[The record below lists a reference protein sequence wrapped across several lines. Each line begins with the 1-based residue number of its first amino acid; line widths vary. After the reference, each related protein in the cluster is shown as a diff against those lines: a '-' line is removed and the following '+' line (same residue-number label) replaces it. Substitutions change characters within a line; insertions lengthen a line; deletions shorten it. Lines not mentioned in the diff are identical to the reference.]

1 LSITN
6 SSFRE
11 LLQWQNHLEKTYAS
25 LDASRN
31 QKKGKPFFVLEHGL
45 DEIDLAEV
53 CNLIIDHGN
62 YDLSFEG
69 IELPFIVFATEIGF
83 NYENARH
90 KNVDDTSNY
99 WPMFDLKIPGWRTG
113 KNTSFFRYVFS
124 EYLTDRYKNIYLPDG
139 YWFEKFPNISWPVY
153 QAILCKD
160 ARQDLIRLMRRINN
174 EYDLGSITSPLQLGE
189 LLGTEITRLIE
200 QNESLRLDQFQ
211 DQHRLLGEIAYSIVK
226 PENDLQVDFLS
237 SYALGR
243 IKESLP
249 KELLEVVDS
258 IRANI
263 SRTVSHRQSSRSNSA
278 NTRNSYQGGSANRLS
293 GEVKIEGDKSSGQ
306 WKINL
311 HIPKL
316 RIFESVASNLREV
329 LHEYLHVKDQ
339 SEGRIPPKTL
349 LYRDASVPLD
359 HWPVDPH
366 LAMFES
372 ENFPSSVT
380 QAIRGDW
387 KMFSSE
393 DLLFKIDNLHAKLQ
407 RHFEIQLDQ
416 KYLYIRKDPIHYVVP
431 SIFESVST
439 SLGDQYYSYEFCITE
454 KNFDDAL
461 YCIQSADLVYRPTIS
476 IFPVGEVPYIY
487 EKDVSCKYSVNQR
500 PVFKIESAGNTLT
513 VSLSEEGSEEFQS
526 IQVKRSELIEL
537 QPSAPGSY
545 WIRVETV
552 LGDEGFGTLW
562 KTEIIASLRVDFLT
576 PNELAEISGQQIL
589 MMSSV
594 ANPSIEQIIA
604 HEVEV
609 SFNGLAGLQAQITM
623 EAIDSEGESYPV
635 NDLGKIKIPISSEYV
650 ESQFNHLAQKIGEQS
665 FDDVS
670 SIWWHMSVDGIPL
683 YSREFF
689 SSRKKIRWQRSKQKD
704 NFAKL
709 IAKGIEPNSFKVFGA
724 SFSQPTELKAY
735 DSENVV
741 RNGLIYEDLMMLLP
755 TEQVDQWPPSLLL
768 DHNEDEES
776 NSRTLD
782 KAMLTIFKN
791 TELVESNLRGFEH
804 FGLTREDFSNSL
816 LMLQLLYSENK
827 GKQSHFTDFMNGHF
841 LDRLSAEISIEMIG
855 PRWIDI
861 EQSLQMARSSSDN
874 KKLSKL
880 IDSLPDL
887 LDELQKSSPEDF
899 GWINPKGLWTGRE
912 QSKVAQLTSAQ
923 RAVML
928 SNKCLLPDPFLSPLP
943 EEFRRFSEKQYRAF
957 DLGLMFT
964 INPLAAGERMI
975 EKPISAAGW
984 DSFWNHRAGISLYCR
999 LNHIQ
1004 NLELGV
1010 EWTWN

>member
-1 LSITN
+1 MAT

-53 CNLIIDHGN
+53 CNLVIDHGN

-69 IELPFIVFATEIGF
+69 IELPFVVFATEIGF

-124 EYLTDRYKNIYLPDG
+124 EYLTERYKNIYLPDG

-160 ARQDLIRLMRRINN
+160 ARQDLIRLMRRINS

-189 LLGTEITRLIE
+189 LLGAEITRLIE
-200 QNESLRLDQFQ
+200 HNESLRLDQFQ

-263 SRTVSHRQSSRSNSA
+263 SRTVLHRQSSRSNSA
-278 NTRNSYQGGSANRLS
+278 NTRNSYQGSSSNRLS
-293 GEVKIEGDKSSGQ
+293 GEIKIDGDKSSGQ
-306 WKINL
+306 WQINM
-311 HIPKL
+311 HIPRL

-329 LHEYLHVKDQ
+329 LHEHLQVKDQ
-339 SEGRIPPKTL
+339 SKGRIPPKTL
-349 LYRDASVPLD
+349 LYRDTSVPID
-359 HWPVDPH
+359 NWPVDP
-366 LAMFES
+366 LLGIFES
-372 ENFPSSVT
+372 ENFPSNVT

-393 DLLFKIDNLHAKLQ
+393 DLLFKIDDLHANLQ

-416 KYLYIRKDPIHYVVP
+416 KYLYIRKDPIYSVVP
-431 SIFESVST
+431 SIFKSVST
-439 SLGDQYYSYEFCITE
+439 SLGDNYHSYEFCITE

-461 YCIQSADLVYRPTIS
+461 YCIRSADLVYRPTIS
-476 IFPVGEVPYIY
+476 IFPVGEIPYIY
-487 EKDVSCKYSVNQR
+487 EKDLSCKYSVNQR
-500 PVFKIESAGNTLT
+500 AVFRIESAGNSLT

-526 IQVKRSELIEL
+526 IQVKRGDLIEL

-562 KTEIIASLRVDFLT
+562 ETEIIASLRVDFLT
-576 PNELAEISGQQIL
+576 PTELSEISGQQIL

-594 ANPSIEQIIA
+594 ANPSIEQIMA
-604 HEVEV
+604 REVEV
-609 SFNGLAGLQAQITM
+609 SFNGLAGLQAQITL
-623 EAIDSEGESYPV
+623 EAMDAEGESYPV
-635 NDLGKIKIPISSEYV
+635 NDLGKIRIPLSSEFV
-650 ESQFNHLAQKIGEQS
+650 EAQFKNLAQQIGEQS

-670 SIWWHMSVDGIPL
+670 SIWWHMHVDGIPV

-689 SSRKKIRWQRSKQKD
+689 SSRKKIRWQRIKQKE

-709 IAKGIEPNSFKVFGA
+709 IAKGIEPGSFKVFGA
-724 SFSQPTELKAY
+724 SFAQPTALKAF

-741 RNGLIYEDLMMLLP
+741 RNGLVYEDLMMLLP
-755 TEQVDQWPPSLLL
+755 TEKVDQWPPSVLG
-768 DHNEDEES
+768 NQQEVEES
-776 NSRTLD
+776 NRRTLD
-782 KAMLTIFKN
+782 KAMLTIFMN
-791 TELVESNLRGFEH
+791 TELVEPSISGFEY
-804 FGLTREDFSNSL
+804 FGLTREGFSNSL

-827 GKQSHFTDFMNGHF
+827 NKQSHLTEFMNGNF
-841 LDRLSAEISIEMIG
+841 LDRLSAELSIEMIG
-855 PRWIDI
+855 PRWVEI
-861 EQSLQMARSSSDN
+861 EQSLQAARSSSD
-874 KKLSKL
+874 KKKISKL
-880 IDSLPDL
+880 IDTLPDL
-887 LDELQKSSPEDF
+887 LDELQKSRPEDF

-912 QSKVAQLTSAQ
+912 QSKVAQLSSAQ

-964 INPLAAGERMI
+964 INPLAAGERML

>member
-1 LSITN
+1 MTT
-6 SSFRE
+6 SSYRE
-11 LLQWQNHLEKTYAS
+11 LLQWQGHLDKTYKS
-25 LDASRN
+25 LETSRN

-53 CNLIIDHGN
+53 CNLVIDHGT
-62 YDLSFEG
+62 YDLSFQG
-69 IELPFIVFATEIGF
+69 IELPFMVFATEIGF
-83 NYENARH
+83 QYENTRH
-90 KNVDDTSNY
+90 KKVDDTSNY

-113 KNTSFFRYVFS
+113 KNINFFRYVFS
-124 EYLTDRYKNIYLPDG
+124 EYLTERYKNIYLPDG
-139 YWFEKFPNISWPVY
+139 SWFEDFPNISWPVY

-174 EYDLGSITSPLQLGE
+174 GYDLGSITSPLQLGE
-189 LLGTEITRLIE
+189 LLGEEITRRVEL
-200 QNESLRLDQFQ
+200 NESLRLDQFQ

-258 IRANI
+258 IRENI

-278 NTRNSYQGGSANRLS
+278 NTRNNYQGSSANRLS
-293 GEVKIEGDKSSGQ
+293 GEIKIGGDKTSGQ
-306 WKINL
+306 WQISM
-311 HIPKL
+311 HIPRL
-316 RIFESVASNLREV
+316 RVFEAVSSNLREV
-329 LHEYLHVKDQ
+329 LHQYLQINNQ
-339 SEGRIPPKTL
+339 SKGKIPPKTL
-349 LYRDASVPLD
+349 IYRDTSVPID

-366 LAMFES
+366 LSIFEN
-372 ENFPSSVT
+372 ENFPSNVT

-393 DLLFKIDNLHAKLQ
+393 DILFKIDEVHANLQ

-416 KYLYIRKDPIHYVVP
+416 KYLYIRKKPLRYVVP

-439 SLGDQYYSYEFCITE
+439 SLGDDYYSYEFCITE
-454 KNFDDAL
+454 KNFDDAQQ
-461 YCIQSADLVYRPTIS
+461 CIQSAELVYRPTIS
-476 IFPVGEVPYIY
+476 IFPVGEIPYIY
-487 EKDVSCKYSVNQR
+487 EKDLACKYSVNQR
-500 PVFKIESAGNTLT
+500 AVFKIESAGNSLT

-526 IQVKRSELIEL
+526 IQIKRGELLEL
-537 QPSAPGSY
+537 QPSTPGSY

-552 LGDEGFGTLW
+552 LGDEGFGALW
-562 KTEIIASLRVDFLT
+562 ETEIIASLRVDFLT
-576 PNELAEISGQQIL
+576 HVELAEISGQQIL
-589 MMSSV
+589 MISSV
-594 ANPSIEQIIA
+594 ANPSIEQILA
-604 HEVEV
+604 REVEV
-609 SFNGLAGLQAQITM
+609 SFNGLAGLQVEITLDAM
-623 EAIDSEGESYPV
+623 NAEGEAYPA
-635 NDLGKIKIPISSEYV
+635 NDLGKLLLPLSSEYV
-650 ESQFNHLAQKIGEQS
+650 ESQFKNLAQQIGEQS
-665 FDDVS
+665 FDDVA
-670 SIWWHMSVDGIPL
+670 SIWWYMHVDGIPV

-689 SSRKKIRWQRSKQKD
+689 SSRKKIRWQKSKQRE

-709 IAKGIEPNSFKVFGA
+709 IAKAIEPSSFKVFGA
-724 SFSQPTELKAY
+724 SFSQPTALKAF
-735 DSENVV
+735 DSEGSV
-741 RNGLIYEDLMMLLP
+741 RNGLEYEDLMMLLP
-755 TEQVDQWPPSLLL
+755 VEQVDQWPPPVLR
-768 DHNEDEES
+768 NQQAVEES
-776 NSRTLD
+776 NRRTLD
-782 KAMLTIFKN
+782 KAMLTIFKSD
-791 TELVESNLRGFEH
+791 ELAEYQSKRFEY
-804 FGLTREDFSNSL
+804 FGLNRGEFSNSL
-816 LMLQLLYSENK
+816 LMLQLLYAESK
-827 GKQSHFTDFMNGHF
+827 DKQSHLNEFMNGQF

-855 PRWIDI
+855 PRWVEV
-861 EQSLQMARSSSDN
+861 EQNLQLVRSTND
-874 KKLSKL
+874 KKGLSKL
-880 IDSLPDL
+880 IDTLPDV
-887 LDELQKSSPEDF
+887 LDEFQKLSPLDF

-912 QSKVAQLTSAQ
+912 QSKVAHLSSAQ

-928 SNKCLLPDPFLSPLP
+928 SNKCLHPDPFLAPLP

-1010 EWTWN
+1010 EWTWI

>member
-1 LSITN
+1 MAT

-11 LLQWQNHLEKTYAS
+11 LLQWQNHLDKTYTS
-25 LDASRN
+25 LDAVRN

-53 CNLIIDHGN
+53 CSLVIDHGN
-62 YDLSFEG
+62 YDLSFES
-69 IELPFIVFATEIGF
+69 IELPFVVFATEIGF

-90 KNVDDTSNY
+90 KNLDDTSNY

-124 EYLTDRYKNIYLPDG
+124 EYLTERYKNIYLPDG

-189 LLGTEITRLIE
+189 LLGAEITRLIE

-249 KELLEVVDS
+249 KDLLDVVDS

-278 NTRNSYQGGSANRLS
+278 NTRGNYQGSSANRLS
-293 GEVKIEGDKSSGQ
+293 GEIKIDGDKESGQ
-306 WKINL
+306 WQIKM
-311 HIPKL
+311 HIPRL

-329 LHEYLHVKDQ
+329 LHEYLQVKDQ
-339 SEGRIPPKTL
+339 SQGRIPPKTL
-349 LYRDASVPLD
+349 LYRDFSVPLD
-359 HWPVDPH
+359 HWPEDPH
-366 LAMFES
+366 LGIFES
-372 ENFPSSVT
+372 NTFPSAVT

-387 KMFSSE
+387 KMFASE
-393 DLLFKIDNLHAKLQ
+393 DLLFKVEDQHANLQ
-407 RHFEIQLDQ
+407 RHFEIQFDQ
-416 KYLYIRKDPIHYVVP
+416 KYLYIRKNPIHHVDP
-431 SIFESVST
+431 RIIKNVST
-439 SLGDQYYSYEFCITE
+439 SLGTNYYSYEFCITE

-461 YCIQSADLVYRPTIS
+461 YFIQGADLVYRPS
-476 IFPVGEVPYIY
+476 INIIPVGEIPYIY
-487 EKDVSCKYSVNQR
+487 EKDLSCKYSLSQR
-500 PVFKIESAGNTLT
+500 AVFRIESAANSLN
-513 VSLSEEGSEEFQS
+513 VSVSEEGSEEFKS
-526 IQVKRSELIEL
+526 IQIKRGELIEF

-562 KTEIIASLRVDFLT
+562 ETEIIASLRVDFLT
-576 PNELAEISGQQIL
+576 STELAEISGQQIL
-589 MMSSV
+589 MLSSV
-594 ANPSIEQIIA
+594 ANPSIEQILA

-609 SFNGLAGLQAQITM
+609 SFNGLAGLQVQITL
-623 EAIDSEGESYPV
+623 EAMDAEGESYPV
-635 NDLGKIKIPISSEYV
+635 INLGEIRIPLSSEYV
-650 ESQFNHLAQKIGEQS
+650 EAQFKNLAQQIGEES

-670 SIWWHMSVDGIPL
+670 SIWWHMHVDGIPI

-689 SSRKKIRWQRSKQKD
+689 SSRKKIRWQRSKQRE

-709 IAKGIEPNSFKVFGA
+709 IAKAIEPSSFKIFGA
-724 SFSQPTELKAY
+724 SFNQPTILKSF
-735 DSENVV
+735 DSENAV
-741 RNGLIYEDLMMLLP
+741 RNGLVYEDLMMLLP
-755 TEQVDQWPPSLLL
+755 IEIVDQWPPSVLG
-768 DHNEDEES
+768 NQQEVEDS
-776 NSRTLD
+776 NRRTLD
-782 KAMLTIFKN
+782 RALLTTFRN
-791 TELVESNLRGFEH
+791 VDLVEPLTGRFEY

-816 LMLQLLYSENK
+816 LLLQLLYSENK
-827 GKQSHFTDFMNGHF
+827 DKKSHLTEFLNGYF

-855 PRWIDI
+855 PRWVEV
-861 EQSLQMARSSSDN
+861 EQSLQIARSQKD
-874 KKLSKL
+874 KKELSKL
-880 IDSLPDL
+880 INSLPDL
-887 LDELQKSSPEDF
+887 LDELRKSRPQDF
-899 GWINPKGLWTGRE
+899 GWINTKGLWTGRE
-912 QSKVAQLTSAQ
+912 QSRVAQLSSAQ

-928 SNKCLLPDPFLSPLP
+928 SNKCLLPDPFLAPLP

-964 INPLAAGERMI
+964 INPLAAGERML
-975 EKPISAAGW
+975 EKPINAAGW
-984 DSFWNHRAGISLYCR
+984 DAFWNNRAGISLYCR

>member
-1 LSITN
+1 MAT

-53 CNLIIDHGN
+53 CSLVIDHGI

-69 IELPFIVFATEIGF
+69 IELPFMVFATEIGF
-83 NYENARH
+83 QYENVRH
-90 KNVDDTSNY
+90 KNADDASNY
-99 WPMFDLKIPGWRTG
+99 WPLFDLKIPGWCTD
-113 KNTSFFRYVFS
+113 KNKKFLRHTFS
-124 EYLTDRYKNIYLPDG
+124 EYLTSKYNNIYLPDG
-139 YWFEKFPNISWPVY
+139 YWFERFKNISWPIY

-160 ARQDLIRLMRRINN
+160 ARQDLVRLMRRINN
-174 EYDLGSITSPLQLGE
+174 ENDLGSITSPLQLGE
-189 LLGTEITRLIE
+189 LLGEEVTLRIE

-249 KELLEVVDS
+249 TELLEVVDS

-263 SRTVSHRQSSRSNSA
+263 SRTVSHRQSSRSNSS
-278 NTRNSYQGGSANRLS
+278 NTRNNYQGSSANRLS
-293 GEVKIEGDKSSGQ
+293 GEIKIDGDKSSGHWQ
-306 WKINL
+306 INM

-316 RIFESVASNLREV
+316 RIFESIASNLREV
-329 LHEYLHVKDQ
+329 LHEYLQVKDQ
-339 SEGRIPPKTL
+339 TKGRISPKTL
-349 LYRDASVPLD
+349 LYRNSSVPID
-359 HWPVDPH
+359 RWPVDPH
-366 LAMFES
+366 LAIFEG
-372 ENFPSSVT
+372 ENFPSTVA

-393 DLLFKIDNLHAKLQ
+393 DILFKIDESHADLQ

-416 KYLYIRKDPIHYVVP
+416 KYLYVRKEPLRYIVP
-431 SIFESVST
+431 SIFKSTST
-439 SLGDQYYSYEFCITE
+439 SLGNDYFSYEFCITE
-454 KNFDDAL
+454 KNRDDAL
-461 YCIQSADLVYRPTIS
+461 QCIQSAGLVYRPTIS
-476 IFPVGEVPYIY
+476 IFQVGEIPYIY
-487 EKDVSCKYSVNQR
+487 EKDLACKYSVNQR
-500 PVFKIESAGNTLT
+500 AVFKIESAANSLT
-513 VSLSEEGSEEFQS
+513 VSLSEEGSEEIQS
-526 IQVKRSELIEL
+526 IQIKRGELLEL

-562 KTEIIASLRVDFLT
+562 ETEIIASLRVDFLT

-589 MMSSV
+589 MLSSV
-594 ANPSIEQIIA
+594 ANPSIEQIMA

-609 SFNGLAGLQAQITM
+609 SFNGLAGLQAQITL
-623 EAIDSEGESYPV
+623 EAMDAEGESYPV
-635 NDLGKIKIPISSEYV
+635 TDLGKIRIPLSSEYV
-650 ESQFNHLAQKIGEQS
+650 EAQFKNLAQQIGEQS

-670 SIWWHMSVDGIPL
+670 SIWWHMHVDGIPV
-683 YSREFF
+683 YAREFF
-689 SSRKKIRWQRSKQKD
+689 SSRKKIRWQRSKQKE

-709 IAKGIEPNSFKVFGA
+709 IAKAIEPSSFKVFGA
-724 SFSQPTELKAY
+724 SFSQPTALKAF
-735 DSENVV
+735 DSENAV
-741 RNGLIYEDLMMLLP
+741 RNGLIYQDLMMLLP
-755 TEQVDQWPPSLLL
+755 MENVDQWPPSVLGNQQ
-768 DHNEDEES
+768 DVEES
-776 NSRTLD
+776 SRRTLD
-782 KAMLTIFKN
+782 KAMLTIFKSID
-791 TELVESNLRGFEH
+791 LVEPSISGFEY

-816 LMLQLLYSENK
+816 LMIQLLYSENK
-827 GKQSHFTDFMNGHF
+827 SKQSHLTEFMNGHF

-855 PRWIDI
+855 PRWVEV
-861 EQSLQMARSSSDN
+861 EQSLQMARLSSDK

-880 IDSLPDL
+880 INTLPDL
-887 LDELQKSSPEDF
+887 LDELQKSRPEDF

-912 QSKVAQLTSAQ
+912 QSRVAQLSSAQ

-928 SNKCLLPDPFLSPLP
+928 SNKCLLPDPFLAPLP

-964 INPLAAGERMI
+964 INPLAAGERMLG
-975 EKPISAAGW
+975 KPISAAGW
-984 DSFWNHRAGISLYCR
+984 DAFWNHRAGISLYCR

>member
-1 LSITN
+1 MVT
-6 SSFRE
+6 SSRRE
-11 LLQWQNHLEKTYAS
+11 LLQWQNHLEKTYVS
-25 LDASRN
+25 LDAGRN

-53 CNLIIDHGN
+53 CSLVIDHGV

-69 IELPFIVFATEIGF
+69 IELPFVVFATEIGF

-99 WPMFDLKIPGWRTG
+99 WPMFDLKIPGWRTA

-124 EYLTDRYKNIYLPDG
+124 EYLTERYKNIYLPDG

-174 EYDLGSITSPLQLGE
+174 AYDLGTITSPLQLGE
-189 LLGTEITRLIE
+189 LLGAEITRLIE
-200 QNESLRLDQFQ
+200 NNESLRLDQFQ

-249 KELLEVVDS
+249 KELLDVVDS
-258 IRANI
+258 IRSNI

-278 NTRNSYQGGSANRLS
+278 NTRGNYQGSSANRLS
-293 GEVKIEGDKSSGQ
+293 GEIKIYGEKSSGNWQ
-306 WKINL
+306 INL
-311 HIPKL
+311 HIPRL

-329 LHEYLHVKDQ
+329 LHVDLQVKDQ
-339 SEGRIPPKTL
+339 SQGRIPPKTL
-349 LYRDASVPLD
+349 LYRDYSVPLD
-359 HWPVDPH
+359 HWPEDPH
-366 LAMFES
+366 LGIFES
-372 ENFPSSVT
+372 ETFPSAVS

-387 KMFSSE
+387 KLLSSD
-393 DLLFKIDNLHAKLQ
+393 DLLFKIDDQHANLQ
-407 RHFEIQLDQ
+407 RHYEIQLDQ
-416 KYLYIRKDPIHYVVP
+416 KYLYIRKNPILYVVP
-431 SIFESVST
+431 DVFKKVLT
-439 SLGDQYYSYEFCITE
+439 SFGDEYYAYEFCITD
-454 KNFDDAL
+454 KNFDDAFD
-461 YCIQSADLVYRPTIS
+461 CIQSAELVYRPTIS
-476 IFPVGEVPYIY
+476 IFPVGETPYIF
-487 EKDVSCKYSVNQR
+487 EKDLSCKYSVSQR
-500 PVFKIESAGNTLT
+500 AVFKIESAANALN
-513 VSLSEEGSEEFQS
+513 VSVSEEGSEEFQS
-526 IQVKRSELIEL
+526 IQIQRGELIEF

-562 KTEIIASLRVDFLT
+562 ETEIIASLRVDFLT
-576 PNELAEISGQQIL
+576 SAELAEFSGQQIL
-589 MMSSV
+589 MLSSV
-594 ANPSIEQIIA
+594 ANPSIEQILA
-604 HEVEV
+604 REVEV
-609 SFNGLAGLQAQITM
+609 SFNGLTGLEVQITL
-623 EAIDSEGESYPV
+623 EAMDAEGESYPI
-635 NDLGKIKIPISSEYV
+635 NDLGKIRIPLSSDYV
-650 ESQFNHLAQKIGEQS
+650 EAQFKNLAQQIGEQS

-670 SIWWHMSVDGIPL
+670 SIWWHMHVDGMPV

-689 SSRKKIRWQRSKQKD
+689 SSRKKIRWQRIRQKE

-709 IAKGIEPNSFKVFGA
+709 VAKAIEPSSFKVFGA
-724 SFSQPTELKAY
+724 SFAKPTKLKTF
-735 DSENVV
+735 DSENSV
-741 RNGLIYEDLMMLLP
+741 RNGLVYEDLMMLLP
-755 TEQVDQWPPSLLL
+755 TEIVDQWPPSVLGNLN
-768 DHNEDEES
+768 DAEDS
-776 NSRTLD
+776 NRRTLD
-782 KAMLTIFKN
+782 RAMLTTFKN
-791 TELVESNLRGFEH
+791 MNFADPSIMGFEY
-804 FGLTREDFSNSL
+804 FGLSREDFSNSL

-827 GKQSHFTDFMNGHF
+827 QSHLAEFINGGF
-841 LDRLSAEISIEMIG
+841 LERLSAEISIEMIG
-855 PRWIDI
+855 PRWVEV
-861 EQSLQMARSSSDN
+861 EQSLQIARSQKDMN
-874 KKLSKL
+874 KLSKL
-880 IDSLPDL
+880 IDTLPDL
-887 LDELQKSSPEDF
+887 LDELQKSSPADF

-912 QSKVAQLTSAQ
+912 QSRVAQLSSAQ

-928 SNKCLLPDPFLSPLP
+928 SNKCLLPDPFLAPLP

-964 INPLAAGERMI
+964 INPLAVGERML

-984 DSFWNHRAGISLYCR
+984 DAFWNNRAGVSLYCR

>member
-1 LSITN
+1 LAT

-25 LDASRN
+25 LNVSRN
-31 QKKGKPFFVLEHGL
+31 QKKGKPFFILEHGL

-53 CNLIIDHGN
+53 CNLVIDHGT
-62 YDLSFEG
+62 YGLSFEG
-69 IELPFIVFATEIGF
+69 IELPFVVFATEIGF

-90 KNVDDTSNY
+90 KNAEDTSNY

-113 KNTSFFRYVFS
+113 NNTSFFRYVFS
-124 EYLTDRYKNIYLPDG
+124 EYLTDRYNNVYLPDG

-160 ARQDLIRLMRRINN
+160 ARQDLIKLIRRINN

-189 LLGTEITRLIE
+189 LLGAEITRLLE
-200 QNESLRLDQFQ
+200 NNESLRLDQFQ

-263 SRTVSHRQSSRSNSA
+263 SRTVSHRQSSRSNGA
-278 NTRNSYQGGSANRLS
+278 NTRNSYQGNSLNRLS
-293 GEVKIEGDKSSGQ
+293 GEIKIDGDKSSGQ
-306 WKINL
+306 WQINM

-316 RIFESVASNLREV
+316 RIFESVVSNLREV
-329 LHEYLHVKDQ
+329 LHEYLQVKDQ
-339 SEGRIPPKTL
+339 SKGRIPPKIL
-349 LYRDASVPLD
+349 FYRDTSVPLD
-359 HWPVDPH
+359 HWPVKPH
-366 LAMFES
+366 LAIFES
-372 ENFPSSVT
+372 ENFPSAVT

-387 KMFSSE
+387 KMFSSA
-393 DLLFKIDNLHAKLQ
+393 DLLFKIDNLHANLQ
-407 RHFEIQLDQ
+407 RHYEIQLDQ
-416 KYLYIRKDPIHYVVP
+416 KYLYVRKDPIDYVVP
-431 SIFESVST
+431 TIFKSVST
-439 SLGDQYYSYEFCITE
+439 SLGDKYHSYEFCITE

-461 YCIQSADLVYRPTIS
+461 SCIQSADLVYRPTIN
-476 IFPVGEVPYIY
+476 IFPVGEIPYIY
-487 EKDVSCKYSVNQR
+487 EKDLSCKYSMNQR
-500 PVFKIESAGNTLT
+500 AVFRVESAANSLT
-513 VSLSEEGSEEFQS
+513 VSVSEEGSEEFQS
-526 IQVKRSELIEL
+526 IQVKRGELIEL
-537 QPSAPGSY
+537 QPSFPGSY

-552 LGDEGFGTLW
+552 LGDEGFGNLW
-562 KTEIIASLRVDFLT
+562 ETEIIASLRVDFLT
-576 PNELAEISGQQIL
+576 PTELAEISGQQIL

-594 ANPSIEQIIA
+594 ANPSIEQIMA

-609 SFNGLAGLQAQITM
+609 SFIGLAGLQAQITL
-623 EAIDSEGESYPV
+623 EAMDAEGESYPV
-635 NDLGKIKIPISSEYV
+635 NDLGKIRIPLLSDYV
-650 ESQFNHLAQKIGEQS
+650 EAQLKNLAQQIGEQA

-670 SIWWHMSVDGIPL
+670 SVLWHMHVDGIPV

-689 SSRKKIRWQRSKQKD
+689 STRKKIRWQRSKQKK
-704 NFAKL
+704 NFVKL
-709 IAKGIEPNSFKVFGA
+709 ISKAIEPSSFKIFGA
-724 SFSQPTELKAY
+724 SFSQPTALKAFN
-735 DSENVV
+735 SEEAV
-741 RNGLIYEDLMMLLP
+741 RSGLEYEDLMMLLP
-755 TEQVDQWPPSLLL
+755 TDKVDQWPPSVLGNLQ
-768 DHNEDEES
+768 EVEET
-776 NSRTLD
+776 NRRTLD
-782 KAMLTIFKN
+782 KAILTIFKS
-791 TELVESNLRGFEH
+791 TELIEHSISRFEY
-804 FGLTREDFSNSL
+804 FGLIREDFSNSL

-827 GKQSHFTDFMNGHF
+827 NKQSHLTEFMKGHF

-855 PRWIDI
+855 PRWVDV
-861 EQSLQMARSSSDN
+861 EQSLQIARSTNDK

-880 IDSLPDL
+880 IDALPDL
-887 LDELQKSSPEDF
+887 LEELQKTRPEDF

-912 QSKVAQLTSAQ
+912 QSKVSQLSSAQ
-923 RAVML
+923 RAVLL
-928 SNKCLLPDPFLSPLP
+928 SDKCLHPDPFLTPLP

-964 INPLAAGERMI
+964 INPLAAGERML
-975 EKPISAAGW
+975 EKPISAAAW
-984 DSFWNHRAGISLYCR
+984 DTFWNNRAGISLYCR